1 MEINLLFILKN
12 NGKKRKDDQTMNLN
26 MIHLYVKEPT
36 TLIGP
41 LISLI
46 PTLIAIGISIYI
58 IIKLVQL
65 KVPSIFVIMLSLN
78 IIALSL
84 SSGRYTLKFYEDY
97 KGDNTYYVYVS
108 EDEDIIK
115 NKKEINKKDYN
126 FILRTKEKLLLG
138 DKPTKDELDKI
149 KDIVL

>member
-1 MEINLLFILKN
+1 
-12 NGKKRKDDQTMNLN
+12 MNLN
-26 MIHLYVKEPT
+26 MIHLYVEEPT
-36 TLIGP
+36 TLMEP